1 VFDSSLPEENKP
13 LFRLANR
20 LHMDTRASAVE
31 ARLLFRT
38 GDPYSR
44 HVLDESERAL
54 RDMRYLFDAEIR
66 PVRYYDNTV
75 DIEVRTRDVWTLN
88 PGASFKLR
96 GGESA
101 SRFEV
106 EDANLF
112 GRGKALQL
120 AHSSTV
126 DRDEWIVDWN
136 DPNVWGSRWQLDLG
150 FADSDDGNRSEL
162 MVWQPFYALD
172 TRREFG
178 VSVVQWDRVESRYA
192 LGEVTDR
199 FAQDE
204 QRAEIF
210 AGWSKGLRGRWAHRW
225 LAGYRFERNRFTTPA
240 TPLATTQLPADRDLS
255 YPWFGVE
262 WLQDDFREMS
272 NLNQIGRVEDLAF
285 GFRTRLEAG
294 WSGESFG
301 ATRDAYI
308 FNALLSDGFEIRPDR
323 FLFLSA
329 RAATRVEDG
338 SSANAWGS
346 FATRYFA
353 RMGEHNV
360 FYAAASV
367 LGSHA
372 LDEQTQILLGGD
384 NGLRGYPL
392 RFQSG
397 SGRALLTLEHRV
409 YTDWYPFRL
418 VRIGGAVF
426 VDAGR
431 TWGSAPVPVENLGW
445 LADAG
450 LGLRFGMSRSGLG
463 NILHVDVAFPLNS
476 APGVDDVQFQ
486 VETKR
491 TF

>member
-1 VFDSSLPEENKP
+1 VFDASIPEENGA
-13 LFRLANR
+13 LYRLANR

-38 GDPYSR
+38 GDLYSR

-54 RDMRYLFDAEIR
+54 RDMRYLFDADIR
-66 PVRYYDNTV
+66 PVRYYGNTV
-75 DIEVRTRDVWTLN
+75 DVEVRTRDVWTLN

-101 SRFEV
+101 SRFEI

-126 DRDEWIVDWN
+126 DRDEWILNWS

-150 FADSDDGNRSEL
+150 FADSDDGNRSEV
-162 MVWQPFYALD
+162 MFWQPFYALD

-178 VSVVQWDRVESRYA
+178 VSVVQWDRVQARYA

-199 FAQDE
+199 FGQDE

-210 AGWSKGLRGRWAHRW
+210 AGWSNGLRGGWARRW
-225 LAGYRFERNRFTTPA
+225 LAGYRFERNRFVTPA
-240 TPLATTQLPADRDLS
+240 AALATTDLPEDRDIS
-255 YPWFGVE
+255 YPWIGVE

-285 GFRTRLEAG
+285 GFRARLEAG
-294 WSGESFG
+294 WSGESLG
-301 ATRDAYI
+301 ATRDSYI
-308 FNALLSDGFEIRPDR
+308 FDATLSDGFEILPGQ

-329 RAATRVEDG
+329 RTATRVEDG
-338 SSANAWGS
+338 SSTNAYAS

-353 RMGEHNV
+353 RMGERNV
-360 FYAAASV
+360 FYAGASV
-367 LGSHA
+367 LGSDD
-372 LDEQTQILLGGD
+372 LDEQTQVLLGGD

-397 SGRALLTLEHRV
+397 SGRALITLEHRV

-418 VRIGGAVF
+418 VRVGGAVF

-431 TWGSAPVPVENLGW
+431 AWGNGPVPVENLGW

-476 APGVDDVQFQ
+476 VADVDSVQFQ
-486 VETKR
+486 IETKR